1 MGLKDL
7 LLQGPTANNQS
18 LVGNTGTQFSAYSNT
33 TFGVGGE
40 PGPPNAVDTIAE
52 ASLTQD
58 YNYTHGNSSATA
70 VASQLDLNGQPG
82 PQFDTYRNQQFGN
95 LSEPNP
101 NVVGDTVSEQG
112 LTQPYNYT
120 HGNSSATANATLL
133 GLGGNKGSQFDNYRN
148 QAYGNLSEP
157 SPNVVGDTIAETSLT
172 QDYNYTHGGVSATSN
187 ATLLGLGGN
196 KGSQF
201 ANYRNKAYGNLTE
214 PDPSGGPD
222 NIVDTIAETSL
233 TQDYNYTHGG
243 LSATANA
250 TLLGLGG
257 NKGQQ
262 FENYRNQAYGN
273 LTEPDPTG
281 GPDNIV
287 DTIAEIGLTQDYNY
301 THGGMSA
308 TANATLLGL
317 GGNKGS
323 QFADYRNKAYGNA
336 LEPSPNV
343 IGDTIAERSLT
354 QPYNYTHGLSSATAG
369 GPNGSMLDKNGLTP
383 SLYKQLGP
391 PDGRY

>member
-18 LVGNTGTQFSAYSNT
+18 LVGNAGTQFSAYTNT
-33 TFGVGGE
+33 AFGIGGE

-58 YNYTHGNSSATA
+58 YNYTHGDSSATA
-70 VASQLDLNGQPG
+70 VASQLDLNGNKG
-82 PQFDTYRNQQFGN
+82 PQF
-95 LSEPNP
+95 
-101 NVVGDTVSEQG
+101 
-112 LTQPYNYT
+112 
-120 HGNSSATANATLL
+120 A
-133 GLGGNKGSQFDNYRN
+133 NYRN
-148 QAYGNLSEP
+148 KAYGNLTEP
-157 SPNVVGDTIAETSLT
+157 DPTGGPDNIVDTIAETSLT
-172 QDYNYTHGGVSATSN
+172 QDYNYTHGNSSATAN
-187 ATLLGLGGN
+187 ATLHSLGGN

-214 PDPSGGPD
+214 PDPAGGPD

-243 LSATANA
+243 SSATANA
-250 TLLGLGG
+250 TL
-257 NKGQQ
+257 
-262 FENYRNQAYGN
+262 Y
-273 LTEPDPTG
+273 
-281 GPDNIV
+281 
-287 DTIAEIGLTQDYNY
+287 
-301 THGGMSA
+301 S
-308 TANATLLGL
+308 L

-336 LEPSPNV
+336 LEPSPNALD
-343 IGDTIAERSLT
+343 DTIAERSLT

-369 GPNGSMLDKNGLTP
+369 GPDGSMFDKNGLTP
-383 SLYKQLGP
+383 TPYEQLGP

>member
-70 VASQLDLNGQPG
+70 VASQLDLDGQPG

-120 HGNSSATANATLL
+120 HGNS
-133 GLGGNKGSQFDNYRN
+133 
-148 QAYGNLSEP
+148 
-157 SPNVVGDTIAETSLT
+157 
-172 QDYNYTHGGVSATSN
+172 
-187 ATLLGLGGN
+187 
-196 KGSQF
+196 
-201 ANYRNKAYGNLTE
+201 
-214 PDPSGGPD
+214 
-222 NIVDTIAETSL
+222 
-233 TQDYNYTHGG
+233 
-243 LSATANA
+243 
-250 TLLGLGG
+250 
-257 NKGQQ
+257 
-262 FENYRNQAYGN
+262 
-273 LTEPDPTG
+273 
-281 GPDNIV
+281 
-287 DTIAEIGLTQDYNY
+287 
-301 THGGMSA
+301 SA

-369 GPNGSMLDKNGLTP
+369 GPNGSMYDKNGLTP
-383 SLYKQLGP
+383 STYEQLGP
-391 PDGRY
+391 TDGRY

>member
-58 YNYTHGNSSATA
+58 YNYTHGDSSATA

-95 LSEPNP
+95 LMEPDP
-101 NVVGDTVSEQG
+101 NVVGDTISEQG
-112 LTQPYNYT
+112 LTQDYNYT
-120 HGNSSATANATLL
+120 HGNSSATA
-133 GLGGNKGSQFDNYRN
+133 
-148 QAYGNLSEP
+148 
-157 SPNVVGDTIAETSLT
+157 
-172 QDYNYTHGGVSATSN
+172 N

-214 PDPSGGPD
+214 PDPTGGPD

-250 TLLGLGG
+250 TLFSLGG

-262 FENYRNQAYGN
+262 FANYRNKAYGN

-369 GPNGSMLDKNGLTP
+369 GPNGSMYDKNGLTP
-383 SLYKQLGP
+383 SSYEQLGP
-391 PDGRY
+391 TDGRY

>member
-70 VASQLDLNGQPG
+70 VASQLDLDGQPG

-133 GLGGNKGSQFDNYRN
+133 GLGGNKGSQFAD
-148 QAYGNLSEP
+148 
-157 SPNVVGDTIAETSLT
+157 
-172 QDYNYTHGGVSATSN
+172 
-187 ATLLGLGGN
+187 
-196 KGSQF
+196 
-201 ANYRNKAYGNLTE
+201 YRNKAYGNTLE
-214 PDPSGGPD
+214 PSPNVIGQ
-222 NIVDTIAETSL
+222 SL

-323 QFADYRNKAYGNA
+323 QFADYRNKAYGN
-336 LEPSPNV
+336 
-343 IGDTIAERSLT
+343 DTIAERSLT

-369 GPNGSMLDKNGLTP
+369 GPNGSMYDKNGLTP
-383 SLYKQLGP
+383 STYEQLGP
-391 PDGRY
+391 TDGRY

>member
-18 LVGNTGTQFSAYSNT
+18 LVGNAGTQFSAYTNT
-33 TFGVGGE
+33 AFGIGGE
-40 PGPPNAVDTIAE
+40 PGPPNAVDTISE

-58 YNYTHGNSSATA
+58 YNYTHGNSSATAVASQLDLDGQPGPQFDTYRNQQFGNLMEPDPNVVGDTISEQGLTQDYNYTHGNSSATANATLLGLGGNKGQQFSTYQNQAYGNINEPDPNVVGDTIAETSLTQDYNYTHGGSSATA

-95 LSEPNP
+95 LSEPDP

-112 LTQPYNYT
+112 LTQDYNYT

-133 GLGGNKGSQFDNYRN
+133 GLGGNKGSQF
-148 QAYGNLSEP
+148 
-157 SPNVVGDTIAETSLT
+157 
-172 QDYNYTHGGVSATSN
+172 
-187 ATLLGLGGN
+187 
-196 KGSQF
+196 
-201 ANYRNKAYGNLTE
+201 ANYRNKAYGNSTE
-214 PDPSGGPD
+214 PNPNVLG
-222 NIVDTIAETSL
+222 DTISEIGL

-262 FENYRNQAYGN
+262 FSNYRNTAYGN
-273 LTEPDPTG
+273 LTEPNP
-281 GPDNIV
+281 NILD
-287 DTIAEIGLTQDYNY
+287 DTIAET
-301 THGGMSA
+301 
-308 TANATLLGL
+308 
-317 GGNKGS
+317 
-323 QFADYRNKAYGNA
+323 
-336 LEPSPNV
+336 
-343 IGDTIAERSLT
+343 SLT

-383 SLYKQLGP
+383 STYEQLGP